1 MFQAASKQDQLRKIL
16 PLLVFVFVLL
26 LAGCSKEQQFRQ
38 DEVLQPTLFTRNTIF
53 KGNHFSNQSNI
64 KAFSGNSIS
73 VNVRF
78 DSSAIYQT
86 TNIENQE
93 DINKLVGFSEGFNN
107 HLNSARIGWNWSKN
121 ALKLYAYAYIN
132 GQRVA
137 QEIAIINIGDTVRCN
152 ISVTSTKYVFVVGDK
167 LIELPRAPG
176 ASKVS
181 GYWQYSYFGGDE
193 VAPHN
198 IYIDIEYL

>member
-1 MFQAASKQDQLRKIL
+1 M
-16 PLLVFVFVLL
+16 LL
-26 LAGCSKEQQFRQ
+26 LTGCSKEQPFRQ

-78 DSSAIYQT
+78 DSTAIYQT
-86 TNIENQE
+86 TTAENQE
-93 DINKLVGFSEGFNN
+93 DINKLVGFSEGSNN

-121 ALKLYAYAYIN
+121 ALKLYAYAYTN
-132 GQRVA
+132 GQRIT
-137 QEIAIINIGDTVRCN
+137 QEITVINIGATVRCD
-152 ISVTSTKYVFVVGDK
+152 ISATGTKYIFTVGDK
-167 LIELPRAPG
+167 LIELPRALG
-176 ASKVS
+176 DSKVS
-181 GYWQYSYFGGDE
+181 GYWQYPYFGGDE

>member
-1 MFQAASKQDQLRKIL
+1 MKKIL
-16 PLLVFVFVLL
+16 PLFVFVLL
-26 LAGCSKEQQFRQ
+26 LTGCSKEQPFRQ

-78 DSSAIYQT
+78 DSTAIYQT
-86 TNIENQE
+86 TTAENQE
-93 DINKLVGFSEGFNN
+93 DINKLVGFSEGSNN

-121 ALKLYAYAYIN
+121 ALKLYAYAYTN
-132 GQRVA
+132 GQRIT
-137 QEIAIINIGDTVRCN
+137 QEITVINIGATVRCD
-152 ISVTSTKYVFVVGDK
+152 ISATGTKYIFTVGDK
-167 LIELPRAPG
+167 LIELPRALG
-176 ASKVS
+176 DSKVS
-181 GYWQYSYFGGDE
+181 GYWQYPYFGGDE